1 MKDNR
6 GWLPQKVTKFNFFQ
20 IGIDTKL
27 GGGSPNILS
36 NPKDH
41 VGIDTKL
48 RGWVPPFFENYDFQ
62 VGIDTNFGG
71 GGVNLAQKV
80 KSRVFGLWVGIIN
93 VDPPP
98 P

>member
-1 MKDNR
+1 MLQN
-6 GWLPQKVTKFNFFQ
+6 QICQ
-20 IGIDTKL
+20 IGIGTKL
-27 GGGSPNILS
+27 GGGSHDILS
-36 NPKDH
+36 NPKSH

-48 RGWVPPFFENYDFQ
+48 RGWVPPFSENYDFQ

-93 VDPPP
+93 VDPP
-98 P
+98 